1 MRLSIKRKHKNLKQV
16 RKLYLEAFPKEE
28 RLPWWVLRFTTV
40 LNGVELSAFYDD
52 GEFCGFTHTTI
63 TNDTVYIMF
72 FAVNENLRS
81 KGYGSAILEKL
92 KQMHSGKTIILNV
105 EPLDGQAAN
114 ADQRVKRMRF
124 YERNGFYDTGY
135 NSTEV
140 GGIFRVLSTK
150 PNLDIK
156 AYLRVF
162 HKISFGFWQPR
173 VTRAK

>member
-1 MRLSIKRKHKNLKQV
+1 MKLTISKNLTYAK
-16 RKLYLEAFPKEE
+16 KLYHEAFPKEE
-28 RLPWWVLRFTTV
+28 RLPWWVLRFMTV
-40 LNGVELSAFYDD
+40 LNGVELSAFYD
-52 GEFCGFTHTTI
+52 GAEFCGFTHTTA
-63 TNDTVYIMF
+63 TDDTVYVMF

-92 KQMHSGKTIILNV
+92 KQLHSDKAIILNV
-105 EPLDGQAAN
+105 EPLDDRAPN

-162 HKISFGFWQPR
+162 LKISFGFWQPR
-173 VTRAK
+173 VTQAK